1 MSEELFASLPNEVL
15 NLIWTYIDPL
25 LKYSLNKENFN
36 KYYNYRYI
44 NIYYNANASPN
55 AIPIMYFNKYN
66 YYYYLIKHD
75 LLICSKLVLQMYI
88 EKLVSGQLLSR
99 ELVIKK
105 HNNIYY
111 KNINFYSL
119 IDFFYYYSTNNSSN
133 SSSNSNT
140 NNSSNSNT
148 NNNNSKKSKD
158 LIIGI
163 INKYNLTHL
172 IKKIHKNNVN
182 KNIRWNI

>member
-1 MSEELFASLPNEVL
+1 MSKELFASLPNEVL
-15 NLIWTYIDPL
+15 NLVWTYIDPL

-36 KYYNYRYI
+36 KYYNCRYV
-44 NIYYNANASPN
+44 NIYANANANANANVSP
-55 AIPIMYFNKYN
+55 IIYFNNYN

-75 LLICSKLVLQMYI
+75 LLIFSELVLQMYI

-119 IDFFYYYSTNNSSN
+119 IDFFYYYSNSN
-133 SSSNSNT
+133 S
-140 NNSSNSNT
+140 
-148 NNNNSKKSKD
+148 NSKKSKY
-158 LIIGI
+158 LIIEI

>member
-1 MSEELFASLPNEVL
+1 MSIELYASLPNEVL
-15 NLIWTYIDPL
+15 HLIWINIHPL

-36 KYYNYRYI
+36 KYYSYRYN
-44 NIYYNANASPN
+44 NIHNST
-55 AIPIMYFNKYN
+55 IIIFNNYN

-75 LLICSKLVLQMYI
+75 LLIFSELILKKYI
-88 EKLVSGQLLSR
+88 EKLVSG

-105 HNNIYY
+105 HNTIYFKNIYF
-111 KNINFYSL
+111 KNL
-119 IDFFYYYSTNNSSN
+119 IDFFHYYSNNSN
-133 SSSNSNT
+133 
-140 NNSSNSNT
+140 
-148 NNNNSKKSKD
+148 KSKIF
-158 LIIGI
+158 IIQI

>member
-1 MSEELFASLPNEVL
+1 MSKELFASLPNEVL
-15 NLIWTYIDPL
+15 NLVWTYIDPL

-36 KYYNYRYI
+36 KYYKYRYI
-44 NIYYNANASPN
+44 NIHYNATPNISP
-55 AIPIMYFNKYN
+55 IIYFNNYN

-75 LLICSKLVLQMYI
+75 LLIFSELVLQMYI

-105 HNNIYY
+105 HNNIYF
-111 KNINFYSL
+111 KNVYFNNL
-119 IDFFYYYSTNNSSN
+119 IDFFYYYSNNSNNSN
-133 SSSNSNT
+133 NT
-140 NNSSNSNT
+140 NNSR
-148 NNNNSKKSKD
+148 KSKD
-158 LIIGI
+158 LILRI

>member
-1 MSEELFASLPNEVL
+1 MLVFYFTFKYNYIFKYIYKYIIMSIELYASLPNEVL
-15 NLIWTYIDPL
+15 HLVWINIHPL

-36 KYYNYRYI
+36 KYYSYRYN
-44 NIYYNANASPN
+44 NIHSSTT
-55 AIPIMYFNKYN
+55 IIFNNYN

-75 LLICSKLVLQMYI
+75 LLIFSELILKMYI
-88 EKLVSGQLLSR
+88 EKLVSG

-105 HNNIYY
+105 HNTIYFKNIYF
-111 KNINFYSL
+111 KNL
-119 IDFFYYYSTNNSSN
+119 IDFFHYY
-133 SSSNSNT
+133 SNSN
-140 NNSSNSNT
+140 SN
-148 NNNNSKKSKD
+148 KSKVF
-158 LIIGI
+158 IIEI

>member
-1 MSEELFASLPNEVL
+1 MSIELYASLPNEVL
-15 NLIWTYIDPL
+15 NLIWINIHPL

-36 KYYNYRYI
+36 KYYSYRYN
-44 NIYYNANASPN
+44 NIHYST
-55 AIPIMYFNKYN
+55 IIIFNNYN

-75 LLICSKLVLQMYI
+75 LLIFSELVLKMYI
-88 EKLVSGQLLSR
+88 EKLVSG

-105 HNNIYY
+105 HNTIYY
-111 KNINFYSL
+111 KNLSFYSL
-119 IDFFYYYSTNNSSN
+119 IDFFHYYSNNSNNSSN
-133 SSSNSNT
+133 NKNSNSSNNKNSNSN
-140 NNSSNSNT
+140 NNKN
-148 NNNNSKKSKD
+148 KEF
-158 LIIGI
+158 IIQI

>member
-1 MSEELFASLPNEVL
+1 MYKELFASLPNEVL
-15 NLIWTYIDPL
+15 NLVWMYIDPL
-25 LKYSLNKENFN
+25 LKYNLNKDNFN
-36 KYYNYRYI
+36 KYYMSR
-44 NIYYNANASPN
+44 YYNIHYNANARPNARPNASPN
-55 AIPIMYFNKYN
+55 AIPIIFFNNYN

-75 LLICSKLVLQMYI
+75 LLIFSEIVLQMYI
-88 EKLVSGQLLSR
+88 EKLVSG

-105 HNNIYY
+105 HNTIIF
-111 KNINFYSL
+111 KNVNFYSL
-119 IDFFYYYSTNNSSN
+119 IDFFYYYSNNSN
-133 SSSNSNT
+133 NSNN
-140 NNSSNSNT
+140 NNSNNS
-148 NNNNSKKSKD
+148 NSKKSKD

>member
-1 MSEELFASLPNEVL
+1 MSEELFASLPYEVL
-15 NLIWTYIDPL
+15 NLVWTYVDPL

-36 KYYNYRYI
+36 KYYNCRYI
-44 NIYYNANASPN
+44 NIYYNANVSANASL
-55 AIPIMYFNKYN
+55 IIYFNKYN

-75 LLICSKLVLQMYI
+75 LLIFCKIVLQMYI
-88 EKLVSGQLLSR
+88 EKLVSG

-111 KNINFYSL
+111 KNMNFYSL
-119 IDFFYYYSTNNSSN
+119 IDFFYYYSKNNSKN
-133 SSSNSNT
+133 NSNSN
-140 NNSSNSNT
+140 SNS
-148 NNNNSKKSKD
+148 SKD
-158 LIIGI
+158 LIIEI

>member
-15 NLIWTYIDPL
+15 NLVWTYIHPL

-36 KYYNYRYI
+36 KYYNCRYI

-75 LLICSKLVLQMYI
+75 LLIFSELVLQMYI

-119 IDFFYYYSTNNSSN
+119 IDFFYYYSCNNSSN
-133 SSSNSNT
+133 ST
-140 NNSSNSNT
+140 NNSNNSNSS
-148 NNNNSKKSKD
+148 NSKKSKD

>member
-1 MSEELFASLPNEVL
+1 MSEELFASLPYEVL
-15 NLIWTYIDPL
+15 NLVWTYVDPL

-36 KYYNYRYI
+36 KYYNCRYI
-44 NIYYNANASPN
+44 NIYYNANVSANASL
-55 AIPIMYFNKYN
+55 IIYFNKYN

-75 LLICSKLVLQMYI
+75 LLIFCKIVLQMYI
-88 EKLVSGQLLSR
+88 EKLVSG

-111 KNINFYSL
+111 KNMNFYSL
-119 IDFFYYYSTNNSSN
+119 IDFFYYYSKNN
-133 SSSNSNT
+133 SNSN
-140 NNSSNSNT
+140 NNST
-148 NNNNSKKSKD
+148 KD
-158 LIIGI
+158 LIIEI

>member
-1 MSEELFASLPNEVL
+1 MELFASLPNEVL
-15 NLIWTYIDPL
+15 NLVWTYIDPL

-44 NIYYNANASPN
+44 NIHYNATPNISRNARL
-55 AIPIMYFNKYN
+55 IMYFNNYN
-66 YYYYLIKHD
+66 YYYYLIKYD
-75 LLICSKLVLQMYI
+75 LVIFSELVLQMYI
-88 EKLVSGQLLSR
+88 EKLASGQLLSR

-119 IDFFYYYSTNNSSN
+119 IDFFYYYSSNNSNNSN
-133 SSSNSNT
+133 NTNNT
-140 NNSSNSNT
+140 NNSR
-148 NNNNSKKSKD
+148 KSKD
-158 LIIGI
+158 LILRI

>member
-1 MSEELFASLPNEVL
+1 MSEELFASLPYEVL
-15 NLIWTYIDPL
+15 KLVWTYVDPL

-36 KYYNYRYI
+36 KYYNCRYI
-44 NIYYNANASPN
+44 NIYYNANVSANVSL
-55 AIPIMYFNKYN
+55 IIYFNKYN

-75 LLICSKLVLQMYI
+75 LLIFCKIVLQMYI
-88 EKLVSGQLLSR
+88 EKLVSG

-111 KNINFYSL
+111 KNMNFYSL
-119 IDFFYYYSTNNSSN
+119 IDFFYYYSKNN
-133 SSSNSNT
+133 SNSN
-140 NNSSNSNT
+140 NNST
-148 NNNNSKKSKD
+148 KD
-158 LIIGI
+158 LIIEI

>member
-1 MSEELFASLPNEVL
+1 MLIFYFTFKYNYIYKYIIMSIELYASLSNEVL
-15 NLIWTYIDPL
+15 NLVWINIHPL

-36 KYYNYRYI
+36 KYYNYRYN
-44 NIYYNANASPN
+44 NIHSSTT
-55 AIPIMYFNKYN
+55 IIFNNYN

-75 LLICSKLVLQMYI
+75 LLFFSELILKMYI
-88 EKLVSGQLLSR
+88 EKLVSG

-105 HNNIYY
+105 HNTIYFKNIYF
-111 KNINFYSL
+111 KNL
-119 IDFFYYYSTNNSSN
+119 IDFFHYY
-133 SSSNSNT
+133 SNSN
-140 NNSSNSNT
+140 SN
-148 NNNNSKKSKD
+148 KSKVF
-158 LIIGI
+158 IIQI

>member
-1 MSEELFASLPNEVL
+1 MSKELFASLPNEVL
-15 NLIWTYIDPL
+15 NLVWTYIAPL
-25 LKYSLNKENFN
+25 VKYSLNKDNFN
-36 KYYNYRYI
+36 KYYMSRYY
-44 NIYYNANASPN
+44 NIHYNANVSPN
-55 AIPIMYFNKYN
+55 SSAIIYFNNYN

-75 LLICSKLVLQMYI
+75 LLIFSELVLQMYI
-88 EKLVSGQLLSR
+88 EKLVSG

-111 KNINFYSL
+111 KNVNFYSL
-119 IDFFYYYSTNNSSN
+119 IDFFYYYSNNNNNNNS
-133 SSSNSNT
+133 
-140 NNSSNSNT
+140 
-148 NNNNSKKSKD
+148 NNSKKSKD

>member
-75 LLICSKLVLQMYI
+75 LLIFSELVLQMYI

-133 SSSNSNT
+133 TNT
-140 NNSSNSNT
+140 NTNT
-148 NNNNSKKSKD
+148 NNSKKSKD

>member
-15 NLIWTYIDPL
+15 NLVWTYIHPL

-36 KYYNYRYI
+36 KYYNCRYI

-55 AIPIMYFNKYN
+55 AIPIMYFNNYN

-75 LLICSKLVLQMYI
+75 LLIFSEIVLQMYI

-119 IDFFYYYSTNNSSN
+119 IDFFYYYSCNNSSN
-133 SSSNSNT
+133 ST
-140 NNSSNSNT
+140 NNSNNSNSS
-148 NNNNSKKSKD
+148 NSKKSKD